1 MVTKQVGEIRETV
14 TRIELDNAI
23 SAGVTW
29 GSLGSD
35 MVPLFE
41 EHSARLER
49 GYTLEQW
56 YTLDRMERAL
66 VVAHRR
72 VDMASKNLQSDAEI
86 RDAKRKSKSKG

>member
-1 MVTKQVGEIRETV
+1 MVTKQTGELRETV
-14 TRIELDNAI
+14 TRFELDNAV

-29 GSLGSD
+29 GSLGAD

-49 GYTLEQW
+49 GYTIDQW
-56 YTLDRMERAL
+56 YALDAMERAM

-72 VDMASKNLQSDAEI
+72 IDIASKNLQADAEI
-86 RDAKRKSKSKG
+86 RDAKRKAKK